1 MVVHLMQGLYS
12 EYLARVPVPERTAAV
27 SRITENVQLLLH
39 SAERME
45 VLVGMMNF
53 EGELD
58 GDAET
63 EFMML
68 FSHALLI
75 VLEEHILWMRKLNPI
90 GFQTTGFASNPQ
102 EVQDIFAITALEST
116 SDHAVARGQTT
127 PSSPNPGQDNLTH
140 YMINQFLQGRPL
152 PRFVKRRQLKM
163 VRVRRLTYE
172 PGEMAD
178 DVMSD
183 SSEPMSSPTRQD
195 YSAQEARKKS
205 KGKKKAGPAPEPSLS
220 ELGSDLEPLNNREK
234 SLGAKSPSAIVDQE
248 DDPEVDSDNA
258 QGKSPVW
265 AREDLVLIDMIF
277 ADLAFAA
284 SGYNVQKEWP
294 GLHSA
299 WAHWK
304 YHSTSLPTNFH
315 LSARPMVEI
324 LKYWDAEIIYWEAG
338 EKALTRKTSYSQP

>member
-75 VLEEHILWMRKLNPI
+75 VLEELYPVDENDMHAEVGSTSTQSSPHEGGMETDAVSPQS
-90 GFQTTGFASNPQ
+90 QTTGFASNPQ

-183 SSEPMSSPTRQD
+183 SSEPMSSPTPVPADQV
-195 YSAQEARKKS
+195 RK
-205 KGKKKAGPAPEPSLS
+205 PFP
-220 ELGSDLEPLNNREK
+220 DLREK
-234 SLGAKSPSAIVDQE
+234 QK
-248 DDPEVDSDNA
+248 
-258 QGKSPVW
+258 K
-265 AREDLVLIDMIF
+265 DL
-277 ADLAFAA
+277 
-284 SGYNVQKEWP
+284 
-294 GLHSA
+294 
-299 WAHWK
+299 
-304 YHSTSLPTNFH
+304 
-315 LSARPMVEI
+315 
-324 LKYWDAEIIYWEAG
+324 
-338 EKALTRKTSYSQP
+338 